1 VNWILDVAAG
11 TWSPGP
17 TETTYEGEASSNVM
31 SSGAKTVSCS
41 SCSGSSAAGYIG
53 GSAGGTLKFPNI
65 SSTIDTNTTIRIQY
79 MNGDKTQR
87 YANVLVN
94 GVANL
99 VAFVPTTTPMAS
111 TLTVPLKK
119 GTANVIEFQAYKGG
133 WGKLRLLMD
142 AIRMLTF
149 VKGRILTG

>member
-1 VNWILDVAAG
+1 
-11 TWSPGP
+11 
-17 TETTYEGEASSNVM
+17 M
-31 SSGAKTVSCS
+31 SGGAKTVSCS

-53 GSAGGTLKFPNI
+53 GSAGGTLKFPNV
-65 SSTIDTNTTIRIQY
+65 SSTVDTNTTIRINY

-94 GVANL
+94 GVANV

-119 GTANVIEFQAYKGG
+119 GTANVIEFQAYNGG
-133 WGKLRLLMD
+133 WGKLRILLSET
-142 AIRMLTF
+142 RLLTF
-149 VKGRILTG
+149 VKHRILTG